1 MNALRVLHVDDEPD
15 IREVVEFSLGL
26 DPDLS
31 MRSCASGEEALAVAE
46 AWLPDIVLLDVMMP
60 VMDGAT
66 TLAHL
71 RGNPRTAAIPVV
83 FMTARAQSRELD
95 LFRSLGAV
103 GIIAKPFD
111 PMTLAAS
118 VRTHAESVR
127 VDVEPP
133 DARLGEMRAN
143 FLQRV
148 DSDLVALTGHWSK
161 LADGSAVPF
170 SLAEI
175 RSIAHRLSGAG
186 GIFGFDDIS
195 TAAAFLEEA
204 VILEHDGS
212 GTIGE
217 VGVALERVVASA
229 EPKHRRWKTT
239 MDRIYS

>member
-1 MNALRVLHVDDEPD
+1 MSALRVLHVDDERD

-26 DPDLS
+26 DPDLV
-31 MRSCASGEEALAVAE
+31 MQSCASGEEALAVAE
-46 AWLPDIVLLDVMMP
+46 AWTPDIVLLDVMMP

-66 TLAHL
+66 TLARL

-103 GIIAKPFD
+103 GVIAKPFD

-118 VRTHAESVR
+118 VRAHI
-127 VDVEPP
+127 EPQ
-133 DARLGEMRAN
+133 DTRLGEMRAD

-148 DSDLVALTGHWSK
+148 DGDLVALAGHWSA
-161 LADGSAVPF
+161 LEGGLAVPF

-175 RSIAHRLSGAG
+175 RSIAHGLAGAG

-195 TAAAFLEEA
+195 TAAAALEEA
-204 VILEHDGS
+204 VILEHDGT
-212 GTIGE
+212 GTVSEIGS
-217 VGVALERVVASA
+217 ALERVVASA
-229 EPKHRRWKTT
+229 EPKHRRLKIM
-239 MDRIYS
+239 MDRIYK